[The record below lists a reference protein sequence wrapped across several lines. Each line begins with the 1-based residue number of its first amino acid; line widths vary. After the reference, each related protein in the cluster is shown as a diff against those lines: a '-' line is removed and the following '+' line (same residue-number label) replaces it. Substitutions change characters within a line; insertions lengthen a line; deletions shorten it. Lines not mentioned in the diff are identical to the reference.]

1 MLVYVVTTGCYSD
14 YGIEAIFS
22 SKEKA
27 KELLE
32 RLERAEE
39 DYPNIEEW
47 TLDSIREE
55 HQKDA
60 IEVNTCSLRLST
72 GNLLYSST
80 YKLFNPTKE
89 GYEIAER
96 IDRVDGVSYKSIEH
110 AQKLAVEGRQ
120 AWLRK
125 KTENG

>member
-55 HQKDA
+55 HQK
-60 IEVNTCSLRLST
+60 TL
-72 GNLLYSST
+72 
-80 YKLFNPTKE
+80 
-89 GYEIAER
+89 
-96 IDRVDGVSYKSIEH
+96 
-110 AQKLAVEGRQ
+110 
-120 AWLRK
+120 
-125 KTENG
+125 